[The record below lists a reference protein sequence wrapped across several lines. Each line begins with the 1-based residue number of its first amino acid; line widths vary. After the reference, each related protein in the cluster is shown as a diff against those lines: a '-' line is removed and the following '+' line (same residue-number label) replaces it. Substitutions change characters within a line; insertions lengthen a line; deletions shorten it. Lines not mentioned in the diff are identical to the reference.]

1 MNLLKHNMRALF
13 RFTFLSNVQPYY
25 LVLVLYLSHVLHS
38 FALGTS
44 VWAFVQISQAIL
56 EIPTGVVSDRVG
68 RVVSM
73 KIGALASLAGL
84 LVYATTTNYWILL
97 VGAAMQG
104 LSFAMFSGNNNALI
118 YDSARSAG
126 EKDDFHSY
134 YSKTNI
140 ALEVGG
146 IIAAIGGTMLASI
159 SYILVL
165 WISVIPQVLAVL
177 VTFTMIEPPRHS
189 PLSGN
194 IFSHL
199 GDVYRHYKNNSHL
212 RMLSIASILSG
223 SVGGASWNMMPAFYR
238 QYVPLSWVGTL
249 LSANYIWS
257 TIGFKTS
264 GWFIKRFKPATILLT
279 GEAFS
284 RTVSFV
290 ALILSSAASP
300 FVMMLHGLPYGPT
313 DTAKQH
319 LIHKEFSDAQRATMD
334 SLNSLVTSVIYAAF
348 LVFVGFLADKF
359 SPSVAILVCNIC
371 LLPVFFIYRSTFK
384 RKSNPTNG

>member
-25 LVLVLYLSHVLHS
+25 LILILYLSHVLHS
-38 FALGTS
+38 FAKGTS
-44 VWAFVQISQAIL
+44 VWAFVQISQAVL
-56 EIPTGVVSDRVG
+56 EIPTGVVSDRIG

-73 KIGALASLAGL
+73 QAGALASLAGL
-84 LVYATTTNYWILL
+84 LIYATTTNYWVLL
-97 VGAAMQG
+97 IGAALQG
-104 LSFAMFSGNNNALI
+104 LSFALFSGNNNALI

-126 EKDDFHSY
+126 VKEDFHSH
-134 YSKTNI
+134 YSQTNI

-146 IIAAIGGTMLASI
+146 IIAAIGGTMLAAV
-159 SYILVL
+159 SYNLVL
-165 WISVIPQVLAVL
+165 WISVVPQLLAVL

-199 GDVYRHYKNNSHL
+199 GDVYRHYKKNAHL
-212 RMLSIASILSG
+212 RMLSMASIISG
-223 SVGGASWNMMPAFYR
+223 SVGGASWNMMPAYYR
-238 QYVPLSWVGTL
+238 QYVPLSWVGSL

-264 GWFIKRFKPATILLT
+264 DRFMKRFKSSTIIIG
-279 GEAFS
+279 GEVFS

-300 FVMMLHGLPYGPT
+300 FIMMLHGAPYGPT

-319 LIHKEFSDAQRATMD
+319 LIHQEFTDAQRATMD
-334 SLNSLVTSVIYAAF
+334 SLNSLVTSVLFAGF
-348 LVFVGFLADKF
+348 LVFVGFLADRF
-359 SPSVAILVCNIC
+359 SPTVSILICNIC
-371 LLPVFFIYRSTFK
+371 LLPVYFIYRATF
-384 RKSNPTNG
+384 RRSES